1 MALTRI
7 TKGVIKSNINYDTH
21 NINSTGV
28 VTATKFVGDGS
39 GLSNVIE
46 GVGLN
51 TTGTSIFNNLNV
63 IGLLDG
69 ATAKFNHVSI
79 AGTLTYE
86 DVQNVD
92 SVGIITARSG
102 VRINDGG
109 LTVLGNGISTF
120 NDDVQFAGVAG
131 NNNIQWYRTQNLIKF
146 DDNTKLNLGT
156 DNDLSLYHDGTTNYI
171 VGAAGTDFIVGSG
184 STLRFRKTGTV
195 EEMITASPDAA
206 VDLFYDGNKRFETTN
221 TGAKVTGDFVATGN
235 LNVLGTITYTAS
247 ENIDSVGIIT
257 AQQGIQIDTL
267 TAGRVPVVGT
277 GKTLADYANF
287 TYDGLHLGIGGN
299 LTIADKIIQLGYP
312 NTHLAFPAANTFKLT
327 TNNTERL
334 TFSNNDIN
342 IPNST
347 LIDIPIATQVKLPSA
362 SVGLGTDDAA
372 TTVKGDNNKIL
383 HVGVVTARTYYGDGS
398 NLTNVGGASANSIAY
413 AIALG

>member
-120 NDDVQFAGVAG
+120 NDDVQFAGVLG

-156 DNDLSLYHDGTTNYI
+156 GNDLSLYHDGTTNYI
-171 VGAAGTDFIVGSG
+171 VGAAGTDLIVGSG
-184 STLRFRKTGTV
+184 STLRFRKTGSV
-195 EEMITASPDAA
+195 EELS
-206 VDLFYDGNKRFETTN
+206 
-221 TGAKVTGDFVATGN
+221 
-235 LNVLGTITYTAS
+235 
-247 ENIDSVGIIT
+247 
-257 AQQGIQIDTL
+257 
-267 TAGRVPVVGT
+267 
-277 GKTLADYANF
+277 
-287 TYDGLHLGIGGN
+287 
-299 LTIADKIIQLGYP
+299 
-312 NTHLAFPAANTFKLT
+312 
-327 TNNTERL
+327 
-334 TFSNNDIN
+334 
-342 IPNST
+342 
-347 LIDIPIATQVKLPSA
+347 LIHI
-362 SVGLGTDDAA
+362 
-372 TTVKGDNNKIL
+372 
-383 HVGVVTARTYYGDGS
+383 
-398 NLTNVGGASANSIAY
+398 
-413 AIALG
+413 